1 MNVISMEGMDGH
13 GGRRRRCAAL
23 SRAGAGYVPLAVAV
37 ALAIVA
43 LACGGRPKPRVSP
56 PPTSP
61 PPPAPVERPRVSLI
75 RVRTTSEG
83 RTMILAMPIEE
94 YVLASV
100 LSEVAPPQGDAGVMT
115 RIYEVQAI
123 VARTYAA
130 ANRGRHGSEGFDL
143 CDTTHCQL
151 VDLERP
157 RKSRWANLAREAV
170 AATGGRLLLYDNA
183 PASALYHADCGGYR
197 ASAADVW
204 GGPAVPYLSSEPDP
218 LPGGRTHMS
227 WSYSVDREKLRVALN
242 ANPRTSVG
250 ERLDTIDV
258 QARDGSGRARLVLL
272 NGARAPLVRGEDFR
286 AAVAT
291 SLGAR
296 TVRSSRFEV
305 RREGQV
311 FVFTGQG
318 FGHGVGLC
326 QAGAVARAAAGQSVE
341 AILSFYYPHTRLR

>member
-1 MNVISMEGMDGH
+1 
-13 GGRRRRCAAL
+13 
-23 SRAGAGYVPLAVAV
+23 
-37 ALAIVA
+37 
-43 LACGGRPKPRVSP
+43 
-56 PPTSP
+56 
-61 PPPAPVERPRVSLI
+61 VSLI
-75 RVRTTSEG
+75 RVRTTSQG
-83 RTMILAMPIEE
+83 KRVTLAMPIEE

-100 LSEVAPPQGDAGVMT
+100 LSEVAPPRGDLLVMK

-123 VARTYAA
+123 VARTYAV
-130 ANRGRHGSEGFDL
+130 ANRGRHAAEGFDL

-157 RKSRWANLAREAV
+157 MTSRWANLAREALR
-170 AATGGRLLLYDNA
+170 ATDGKLLYYDNA

-204 GGPAVPYLSSEPDP
+204 GGPAVPYLTSEPDP
-218 LPGGRTHMS
+218 LPGSRTHMT
-227 WSYSVDREKLRVALN
+227 WSYSVERERLRAALN

-258 QARDGSGRARLVLL
+258 QSRDHSGRARLVLL

-286 AAVAT
+286 TAVAAA
-291 SLGAR
+291 LGAR

-305 RREGQV
+305 RREGQM

-326 QAGAVARAAAGQSVE
+326 QAGAAARAAAGQSAE
-341 AILSFYYPHTRLR
+341 EILSFYYPHTRLR